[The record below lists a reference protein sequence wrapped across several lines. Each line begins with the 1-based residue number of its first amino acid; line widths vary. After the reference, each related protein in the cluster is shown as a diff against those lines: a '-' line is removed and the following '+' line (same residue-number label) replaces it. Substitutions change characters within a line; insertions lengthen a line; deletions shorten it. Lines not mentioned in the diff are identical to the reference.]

1 MATAYPYHPYSNIFP
16 LISGEEY
23 VALREDI
30 KASGQREPIVLHE
43 GMILDGRN
51 RYRCCNELGIEPVFE
66 QYTGSDPLHY
76 VLSLNLYRRQLSTA
90 QKALIAAEL
99 SSLGLNQTESEEEPS
114 ADSLNLEEASKI
126 MAISPRSISS
136 ARRVIRDASDQLI
149 GAVKEGSVSVSAAEL
164 VSRLDKEK
172 QDELCAQGS
181 RAIAE
186 AAKQIRE
193 EGKGKGRGKPKQN
206 AKEQPPSIITP
217 ATLTLQTEPPLVEDD
232 LDEGICQPQ
241 QKGSSTK
248 LLFELAESSMELG
261 LEVESLVNQ
270 VLDEV
275 EAGLDMQL
283 LIYTGEAMLMLLP
296 KLKAKA
302 REKYAD

>member
-30 KASGQREPIVLHE
+30 RASGQREPIVLHE
-43 GMILDGRN
+43 GKILDGRN
-51 RYRCCNELGIEPVFE
+51 RYRCCTELEIEPVFE

-90 QKALIAAEL
+90 QKALIAAEI
-99 SSLGLNQTESEEEPS
+99 SSLGMVQP
-114 ADSLNLEEASKI
+114 ADEDEQQAEGLNLEEASKI

-136 ARRVIRDASDQLI
+136 ARRVIRDASEQLI

-164 VSRLDKEK
+164 VSRLDKK
-172 QDELCAQGS
+172 LQDDLCAQGS
-181 RAIAE
+181 RAVAE

-193 EGKGKGRGKPKQN
+193 EGKGKGCGRPKLN
-206 AKEQPPSIITP
+206 TKVLPPKIIAPAAFTPQPEPSFD
-217 ATLTLQTEPPLVEDD
+217 EVEEKID
-232 LDEGICQPQ
+232 QPHM
-241 QKGSSTK
+241 KGSATK

-283 LIYTGEAMLMLLP
+283 LIYTGEAMVQLLP
-296 KLKAKA
+296 RLKAKA
-302 REKYAD
+302 REKYSEEL